1 MSSPHGSVC
10 RHPFCAGAHGTQW
23 RPRAQAGR
31 RPPPSRRGAVRPYLP
46 DFRLHPPAIP
56 QGALHI
62 LRQFSACARRHP
74 AGARRVLTCQIS
86 VCVRPP
92 ARRAR
97 CTSCASS
104 PPAPA
109 AAPQGRARYTIHRI
123 STCARRRSAGAR
135 CVLTCQI
142 SVYIRPA
149 RARYVIH
156 RISACARRQP
166 AGARCVLTCQISVYI
181 RPPSRRGARGTSFT
195 GFPPAPAASP
205 QGRTARNPAGWI
217 PAFPRAT
224 TPRTAWTVR
233 GGIGALRL
241 CTLHGIRAF
250 AGICRSGVRSL
261 RISRSGNQ
269 ARIPAAVRSPVPPA
283 RAARRRFAVPALSD
297 SVARYTH
304 PDNGSLSAHL
314 PLGQPSAH
322 PAAVRSPASPAR
334 AARRRFA
341 VPALSGS
348 AARYTHP
355 DSGVRSLRIFRSG
368 NQARIPA
375 AVRSPRLPLGRR
387 GGGSLSLC
395 RLAQPPRYAARTR
408 SSARTSAAAP
418 DMVIMPV
425 PST

>member
-142 SVYIRPA
+142 SVYIRP
-149 RARYVIH
+149 
-156 RISACARRQP
+156 
-166 AGARCVLTCQISVYI
+166 
-181 RPPSRRGARGTSFT
+181 PSRRGARGTSFT

-205 QGRTARNPAGWI
+205 QGRGASLLARFPSTSARHPAGARAVRHSPDFRLRPP
-217 PAFPRAT
+217 PAR
-224 TPRTAWTVR
+224 R
-233 GGIGALRL
+233 GALRAIPQDGFRHS
-241 CTLHGIRAF
+241 HGQQRRGRHGPSAVELARCGSAHFTVSAHSPGYAAAAF
-250 AGICRSGVRSL
+250 APC
-261 RISRSGNQ
+261 
-269 ARIPAAVRSPVPPA
+269 
-283 RAARRRFAVPALSD
+283 
-297 SVARYTH
+297 
-304 PDNGSLSAHL
+304 
-314 PLGQPSAH
+314 
-322 PAAVRSPASPAR
+322 ASPAQATKR
-334 AARRRFA
+334 ASRQQFA
-341 VPALSGS
+341 P
-348 AARYTHP
+348 P
-355 DSGVRSLRIFRSG
+355 C
-368 NQARIPA
+368 
-375 AVRSPRLPLGRR
+375 LPLGRR
-387 GGGSLSLC
+387 GGGSLSL
-395 RLAQPPRYAARTR
+395 RFLTQ
-408 SSARTSAAAP
+408 
-418 DMVIMPV
+418 
-425 PST
+425 

>member
-31 RPPPSRRGAVRPYLP
+31 RPPPSRRSAVRPYLP

-62 LRQFSACARRHP
+62 LRQFSACARRRS
-74 AGARRVLTCQIS
+74 AGARAVRHSPDFRL
-86 VCVRPP
+86 RPP
-92 ARRAR
+92 AI
-97 CTSCASS
+97 
-104 PPAPA
+104 
-109 AAPQGRARYTIHRI
+109 PQGRARYVIRRI
-123 STCARRRSAGAR
+123 STC
-135 CVLTCQI
+135 V
-142 SVYIRPA
+142 
-149 RARYVIH
+149 
-156 RISACARRQP
+156 
-166 AGARCVLTCQISVYI
+166 
-181 RPPSRRGARGTSFT
+181 RPPSRRGAVRPYLPDFRLRP
-195 GFPPAPAASP
+195 PPARGDTRCVLRQISTCVRRHSV
-205 QGRTARNPAGWI
+205 GRTARNPAGWI

-269 ARIPAAVRSPVPPA
+269 ARIPAAVRSP
-283 RAARRRFAVPALSD
+283 
-297 SVARYTH
+297 
-304 PDNGSLSAHL
+304 
-314 PLGQPSAH
+314 
-322 PAAVRSPASPAR
+322 
-334 AARRRFA
+334 
-341 VPALSGS
+341 
-348 AARYTHP
+348 
-355 DSGVRSLRIFRSG
+355 
-368 NQARIPA
+368 
-375 AVRSPRLPLGRR
+375 RLPLGRR

>member
-31 RPPPSRRGAVRPYLP
+31 RPPPSRRSAVRPYLP

-109 AAPQGRARYTIHRI
+109 AVPQGRARY
-123 STCARRRSAGAR
+123 
-135 CVLTCQI
+135 V
-142 SVYIRPA
+142 IR
-149 RARYVIH
+149 
-156 RISACARRQP
+156 RISACVRPPSRRDARGTSFAGFPPASARHP
-166 AGARCVLTCQISVYI
+166 AGARCVLTCRISACV
-181 RPPSRRGARGTSFT
+181 RRQPAGTHAASCAR
-195 GFPPAPAASP
+195 FPPASAA
-205 QGRTARNPAGWI
+205 I
-217 PAFPRAT
+217 P
-224 TPRTAWTVR
+224 W
-233 GGIGALRL
+233 GALRAIPQDGFRHS
-241 CTLHGIRAF
+241 HGQQRRGRHGPSAVELARCGSAHF
-250 AGICRSGVRSL
+250 TVSAHSPEYAAAAARSL
-261 RISRSGNQ
+261 RIS
-269 ARIPAAVRSPVPPA
+269 
-283 RAARRRFAVPALSD
+283 
-297 SVARYTH
+297 
-304 PDNGSLSAHL
+304 
-314 PLGQPSAH
+314 
-322 PAAVRSPASPAR
+322 
-334 AARRRFA
+334 
-341 VPALSGS
+341 
-348 AARYTHP
+348 
-355 DSGVRSLRIFRSG
+355 RSG